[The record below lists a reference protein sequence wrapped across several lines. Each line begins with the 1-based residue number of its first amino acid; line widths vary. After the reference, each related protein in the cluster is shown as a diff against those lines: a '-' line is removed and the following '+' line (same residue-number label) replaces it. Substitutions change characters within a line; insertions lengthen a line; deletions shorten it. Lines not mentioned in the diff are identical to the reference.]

1 MREYPIEG
9 LMNTVMSNLREMID
23 VNTVIGE
30 TIELENGTVIVPISK
45 VSFGFAAG
53 GSEFNMG
60 TLEQTKKQGIDEES
74 NYQLPFG
81 GGSGAGVN
89 IQPMGFLVIT
99 ENSAKMLP
107 VNHCSAIDK
116 LLDYVPEVIDKIS
129 DVCGKGK
136 TYTYQ
141 FYEGKDGYEYKKN
154 VEQTNVEKT
163 EENNSSEMESD

>member
-1 MREYPIEG
+1 MNEHPIQG

-23 VNTVIGE
+23 VNTVVGE

-45 VSFGFAAG
+45 VCFGFAAG

-60 TLEQTKKQGIDEES
+60 TLEQTKKQGLDEENKYS
-74 NYQLPFG
+74 LPFG

-89 IQPMGFLVIT
+89 IQPVGFIVIT

-116 LLDYVPEVIDKIS
+116 LLDYVPELIDKIS
-129 DVCGKGK
+129 DMCCGDR
-136 TYTYQ
+136 TYTYE
-141 FYEGKDGYEYKKN
+141 FYDN
-154 VEQTNVEKT
+154 VDEDTENKEK
-163 EENNSSEMESD
+163 